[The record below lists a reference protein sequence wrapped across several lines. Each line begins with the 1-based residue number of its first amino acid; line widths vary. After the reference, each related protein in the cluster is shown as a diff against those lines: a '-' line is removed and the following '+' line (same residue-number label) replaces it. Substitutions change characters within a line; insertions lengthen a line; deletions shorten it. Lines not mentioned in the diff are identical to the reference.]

1 VIGVPSEQQPAD
13 RGGRPDRGEK
23 YDIDAMIAD
32 IGEDPG
38 RWLDRDLF
46 GHGLRRLEDREPDF
60 EKGDQRLVRDSNVS
74 APGQMIRDRISGID
88 KIAVAR
94 AWIAVERRL
103 PRTPDGGRD
112 VVIGLLDDR
121 INELEAEGERD
132 LPGRSG
138 EELKELGVEKFEAV
152 APKEDVVFRGPD
164 GEPTGR
170 GEGSTANQKLAA
182 MADGGEE

>member
-1 VIGVPSEQQPAD
+1 MPSERQPAD
-13 RGGRPDRGEK
+13 RSDRPDRSEK
-23 YDIDAMIAD
+23 YDIDAMIAN

-60 EKGDQRLVRDSNVS
+60 EKGDQRLVRDSDVS

-88 KIAVAR
+88 KTAVAR

-112 VVIGLLDDR
+112 VVIGLLEDR
-121 INELEAEGERD
+121 IEELEEHGERN
-132 LPGRSG
+132 LPGLSE
-138 EELKELGVEKFEAV
+138 EELRERGVEKYEAV
-152 APKEDVVFRGPD
+152 EPKEEIVFRGPD

-182 MADGGEE
+182 MADGGEED

>member
-1 VIGVPSEQQPAD
+1 VPSDRQPAD
-13 RGGRPDRGEK
+13 RSDRPDRGEK
-23 YDIDAMIAD
+23 YDIDAMIAN

-60 EKGDQRLVRDSNVS
+60 EKGDQRLVRDSDVS

-88 KIAVAR
+88 KITVAR
-94 AWIAVERRL
+94 AWKAVERRL

-112 VVIGLLDDR
+112 VVIGLLEDR
-121 INELEAEGERD
+121 IEELEEHGERD
-132 LPGRSG
+132 LPGRSA
-138 EELKELGVEKFEAV
+138 EELKELGVKAFEGVEKADIV
-152 APKEDVVFRGPD
+152 YRGPD

-182 MADGGEE
+182 MADGGEEE